1 MDLKT
6 VRNLLG
12 QGIFTIPDYQRGYS
26 WGSDQLEEFWDD
38 LVDVEYVNEHYT
50 GTITLIKK
58 AENDI
63 KKGDDI
69 IGISK
74 YPMYDIVDGQQRL
87 TTIHLF
93 LISIYFR
100 LRELNEA
107 EDEIIRHVRYK
118 DKELLRLNNKEN
130 QVFFK
135 TLLIEEDYY
144 KMMELKVENKTQFN
158 LKTAREYFYKKIHKL
173 NAKNAANL
181 LDNLMTRFKVNIFEL
196 RKETEVGLIFET
208 MNDRGLKLSDRD
220 KIKNYLIYL
229 SHRINDN
236 ILAKDTN
243 KKFGKIFNEL
253 MKISLNDR
261 ITDRALAK
269 IENTFLKD
277 SIIVYR
283 GHTKDLDD
291 IHKLVKTDIIP
302 KNHLKKDRV
311 GELNPM
317 TNQIKKKIEDFTSF
331 LLKSSIQYVMISLKE
346 FEDEKV
352 NEYLLKLDKLK
363 KLDPFSPLLLSIAT
377 GEKKIKIDKLEKI
390 SESLE
395 KFAFRLSFTQ
405 KRNNNTG
412 VIDLNSIAHDI
423 YLNKLSFTEVRR
435 KIQDLTFKYSHPDFK
450 KTFLDT
456 DIYKGNE
463 NNDVIKYFLYEYEA
477 YLIKESNSN
486 IKLLNFKGFFN
497 QTDISIE
504 HIHPQSSQPGEKNL
518 KSVDKIGNLILLKKK
533 VNSRISNRT
542 FNKKKAYYQMS
553 DFISTQ
559 NIANSNDWDE
569 KNIRE
574 RAKKLAKFGIKYW
587 KI

>member
-6 VRNLLG
+6 IGSLLTH
-12 QGIFTIPDYQRGYS
+12 GIFTIPDYQRGYS
-26 WGSDQLEEFWDD
+26 WGTNQLEEFWDD
-38 LVDVEYVNEHYT
+38 LVDVEYVSEHYT

-58 AENDI
+58 EKNEIEN
-63 KKGDDI
+63 GDNI
-69 IGISK
+69 IGTRE
-74 YPMYDIVDGQQRL
+74 YPIYDIVDGQQRL

-107 EDEIIRHVRYK
+107 EEDIIRHVRYK

-144 KMMELKVENKTQFN
+144 KITELEFENKTQFN
-158 LKTAREYFYKKIHKL
+158 LKNAREYFYNKLHKL
-173 NAKNAANL
+173 NAKKATNL
-181 LDNLMTRFKVNIFEL
+181 LDNLMSRFKVNIFEL

-208 MNDRGLKLSDRD
+208 MNDRGLKLSDLD

-236 ILAKDTN
+236 TLAKDTN
-243 KKFGKIFNEL
+243 RKFGKIFNEL
-253 MKISLNDR
+253 MKISMNDR
-261 ITDRALAK
+261 LTDRTLAK
-269 IENTFLKD
+269 IENTFLQD
-277 SIIVYR
+277 SVIVYR
-283 GHTKDLDD
+283 GLTKDLDD
-291 IHKLVKTDIIP
+291 IHKLVKTNIIP
-302 KNHLKKDRV
+302 KNHLKKDLFS
-311 GELNPM
+311 ELNPM
-317 TNQIKKKIEDFTSF
+317 INETRKRIEDFTSF
-331 LLKSSIQYVMISLKE
+331 LLKSSIQYVLISLKE

-352 NEYLLKLDKLK
+352 NEYLLKLEKLK
-363 KLDPFSPLLLSIAT
+363 KLDSFTPILLSIAT
-377 GEKKIKIDKLEKI
+377 GEKKIKKDKLEKI
-390 SESLE
+390 IENLE
-395 KFAFRLSFTQ
+395 KFAFRLSFSRR
-405 KRNNNTG
+405 KNNTG
-412 VIDLNSIAHDI
+412 ISELNSIAYDI
-423 YLNKLSFTEVRR
+423 YRNKTNLTEVKQ
-435 KIQDLTFKYSHPDFK
+435 KIKDLTIKYSQQEFK
-450 KTFLDT
+450 ETFLDT
-456 DIYKGNE
+456 NIYKKNE

-486 IKLLNFKGFFN
+486 NKLLNFKGFFN

-518 KSVDKIGNLILLKKK
+518 KSVDRIGNLILLKKK

-542 FNKKKAYYQMS
+542 FNKKKESYQMS
-553 DFISTQ
+553 DFISSQ

-574 RAKKLAKFGIKYW
+574 RAKKLAKFGNKKW

>member
-6 VRNLLG
+6 IGNLLTH
-12 QGIFTIPDYQRGYS
+12 GIFTIPDYQRGYS
-26 WGSDQLEEFWDD
+26 WGTNQLEEFWDD
-38 LVDVEYVNEHYT
+38 LVDVEYVSEHYT

-58 AENDI
+58 EKNEIEN
-63 KKGDDI
+63 GDNI
-69 IGISK
+69 IGTRE
-74 YPMYDIVDGQQRL
+74 YPIYDIVDGQQRL

-107 EDEIIRHVRYK
+107 EEDIIRHVRYK

-144 KMMELKVENKTQFN
+144 KITELEFENKTQFN
-158 LKTAREYFYKKIHKL
+158 LKNAREYFYNKLHKL
-173 NAKNAANL
+173 NAKKATNL
-181 LDNLMTRFKVNIFEL
+181 LDNLMSRFKVNIFEL

-208 MNDRGLKLSDRD
+208 MNDRGLKLSDLD

-243 KKFGKIFNEL
+243 RKFGKIFNEL
-253 MKISLNDR
+253 MKISMNDR
-261 ITDRALAK
+261 LTDRTLAK
-269 IENTFLKD
+269 IENTFLQD
-277 SIIVYR
+277 SVIVYR
-283 GHTKDLDD
+283 GLTKDLDD
-291 IHKLVKTDIIP
+291 IHKLVKTNIIP
-302 KNHLKKDRV
+302 KNHLKKDLFS
-311 GELNPM
+311 ELNPM
-317 TNQIKKKIEDFTSF
+317 INETRKRIEDFTSF
-331 LLKSSIQYVMISLKE
+331 LLKSSIQYVLISLKE

-352 NEYLLKLDKLK
+352 NEYLLKLEKLK
-363 KLDPFSPLLLSIAT
+363 KLDSFTPILLSIAT
-377 GEKKIKIDKLEKI
+377 GEKKIKKDKLEKI
-390 SESLE
+390 IENLE
-395 KFAFRLSFTQ
+395 KFAFRLSFSRR
-405 KRNNNTG
+405 KNNTG
-412 VIDLNSIAHDI
+412 ISELNSIAYDI
-423 YLNKLSFTEVRR
+423 YRNKTNLTEVKQ
-435 KIQDLTFKYSHPDFK
+435 KIKDLTIKYSQQEFK
-450 KTFLDT
+450 ETFLDT
-456 DIYKGNE
+456 NIYKKNE

-486 IKLLNFKGFFN
+486 NKLLNFKGFFN

-518 KSVDKIGNLILLKKK
+518 KSVDRIGNLILLKKK

-542 FNKKKAYYQMS
+542 FNKKKESYQMS
-553 DFISTQ
+553 DFISVQ

-574 RAKKLAKFGIKYW
+574 RAKKLAKFGNKNW

>member
-6 VRNLLG
+6 IGSLLTH
-12 QGIFTIPDYQRGYS
+12 GIFTIPDYQRGYS
-26 WGSDQLEEFWDD
+26 WGTNQLEEFWDD
-38 LVDVEYVNEHYT
+38 LVDVEYVSEHYT

-58 AENDI
+58 EKHDIEN
-63 KKGDDI
+63 GDDI
-69 IGISK
+69 IGTREYTI
-74 YPMYDIVDGQQRL
+74 YDIVDGQQRL

-107 EDEIIRHVRYK
+107 EEDIIRHVRYK
-118 DKELLRLNNKEN
+118 DKEFLRLNNIEN

-144 KMMELKVENKTQFN
+144 KITELEFENKTQFN
-158 LKTAREYFYKKIHKL
+158 LKNAREYFYNKLHKL
-173 NAKNAANL
+173 NAKKATNL
-181 LDNLMTRFKVNIFEL
+181 LDNLMSRFKVNIFEL

-208 MNDRGLKLSDRD
+208 MNDRGLKLSDLD

-236 ILAKDTN
+236 TLAKDTN
-243 KKFGKIFNEL
+243 RKFGKIFNEL
-253 MKISLNDR
+253 MKISMNDR
-261 ITDRALAK
+261 LTDRTLAK
-269 IENTFLKD
+269 IENTFLQD
-277 SIIVYR
+277 SVIVYR
-283 GHTKDLDD
+283 GLTKDLDD
-291 IHKLVKTDIIP
+291 IHKLVKTNIIP
-302 KNHLKKDRV
+302 KNHLKKDLFS
-311 GELNPM
+311 ELNPM
-317 TNQIKKKIEDFTSF
+317 INETRKRIEDFTSF
-331 LLKSSIQYVMISLKE
+331 LLKSSIQYVLISLKE

-352 NEYLLKLDKLK
+352 NEYLLKLEKLK
-363 KLDPFSPLLLSIAT
+363 KLDSFTPILLSIAT
-377 GEKKIKIDKLEKI
+377 GEKKIKKDKLEKI
-390 SESLE
+390 IENLE
-395 KFAFRLSFTQ
+395 KFAFRLSFSGR
-405 KRNNNTG
+405 KNNTG
-412 VIDLNSIAHDI
+412 ISELNSIAYDI
-423 YLNKLSFTEVRR
+423 YRNKTNLTEVKQ
-435 KIQDLTFKYSHPDFK
+435 KIKDLTIKYSQQEFK
-450 KTFLDT
+450 ETFLDT
-456 DIYKGNE
+456 NIYKKNE

-486 IKLLNFKGFFN
+486 NKLLNFKGFFN

-518 KSVDKIGNLILLKKK
+518 KSVDRIGNLILLKKK

-542 FNKKKAYYQMS
+542 FNKKKESYQMS
-553 DFISTQ
+553 DFISVQ

-574 RAKKLAKFGIKYW
+574 RAKKLAKFGNKKW